1 MKLYIHNKK
10 SEHLPYEEIRE
21 AFKAFLFTQD
31 EYIGIGNCLRQTVE
45 KYAVVHIRMLKESGT
60 FVWDVPES
68 KIPIEYMDAILSTI
82 KNIINIPMGMAPFS
96 SYNFSYQIID
106 GSWSPTDS
114 STKTFEI
121 ATFMAIADII
131 GFDHEKIQVYKR
143 NKS

>member
-1 MKLYIHNKK
+1 MKIGIYNQK
-10 SEHLPYEEIRE
+10 SEYLPYDEIRQ
-21 AFKAFLFTQD
+21 AFEAFLFTQD
-31 EYIGIGNCLRQTVE
+31 EYVGIGNCNRRTVE

-68 KIPIEYMDAILSTI
+68 KIPIEFMDAILSTI
-82 KNIINIPMGMAPFS
+82 KNIINIPKGLAPFS
-96 SYNFSYQIID
+96 SFNFSYQIID

-131 GFDHEKIQVYKR
+131 GFDHEMIQVYKR
-143 NKS
+143 ARS